1 MTRSPTHGAD
11 TADPEGAAETGGE
24 SRLDD
29 HPEGDGWSARGS
41 ALLAVGY
48 LAAMVVAT
56 APAIASF
63 GSAFM
68 VAGPEARAGLGEAA
82 AGDHLQASYWL
93 WLPGHQLERGAAP
106 WLDPYSFQPIVE
118 PQLNPAGWP
127 FSLAFWPLDAAFGP
141 VIAWNL
147 LLLLAG
153 TAGGLATAA
162 WLRRLGLGATA
173 AAVGGLAFALAPYRL
188 MQSGSHLL
196 GLVAV
201 LLPLALWSYERCR
214 VAGSR
219 RERISFGALC
229 ALATVSI
236 PLSGQVHLALG
247 AVPFLAAYAV
257 ARSRGPALAWAAGG
271 AAGAIAVGLL
281 LREAVVDESAASG
294 GRSLAEVD
302 YYSAE
307 WLDLVSRWTRR
318 GLEHFVYIGW
328 LLPVLGLAGA
338 VVLARA
344 RKPWLAAVLGLGV
357 VIPVLLALGTN
368 FPLYE
373 PLRDVFP
380 PLRFPRVPGRLLP
393 VAALALAALA
403 AVAVGALAGRA
414 RGRSHVFAALA
425 LLLVAGDLLV
435 FPLRDARADPD
446 NAAYAALA
454 EAPEGRILELPVLP
468 RGLGHFG
475 SAYLYYALQ
484 APRERPTGYSTLA
497 PDAVHAFSARYR
509 GLNCG
514 RWREGDLAA
523 LEALGVRKLVFHGGV
538 FGQAGLPGAWFAWLG
553 LEDQGFRNE
562 SGRGVVRLLGRSDAP
577 IARPPVPEP
586 DRSRPVYCDGWLGRV
601 TVGGD
606 SLLWVWGSGEAT
618 LVLDPV
624 PPGRVGVSVD
634 GAPQPSA
641 GARAVPLELRSAG
654 WHLVE
659 LLGFPAGVRVDVAT
673 GRR

>member
-1 MTRSPTHGAD
+1 MDPPASHAAD
-11 TADPEGAAETGGE
+11 TTHPEHAAESGDGS
-24 SRLDD
+24 SRGDLQAR
-29 HPEGDGWSARGS
+29 DGWSGRGA
-41 ALLAVGY
+41 ALLAAGY

-56 APAIASF
+56 APAVTSF
-63 GSAFM
+63 GSSFM

-82 AGDHLQASYWL
+82 AGDHLQATYWL
-93 WLPGHQLERGAAP
+93 WLPGHQLEQGGAP
-106 WLDPYSFQPIVE
+106 WTDPYSFQPIVE

-127 FSLAFWPLDAAFGP
+127 FSLAFWPLEAVFGP

-173 AAVGGLAFALAPYRL
+173 SAVGGLAFAIAPYRL
-188 MQSGSHLL
+188 TQSGSHLL

-214 VAGSR
+214 TASSR
-219 RERISFGALC
+219 RARASFGALC
-229 ALATVSI
+229 ALAVVSI

-247 AVPFLAAYAV
+247 AVPFVAAYALV
-257 ARSRGPALAWAAGG
+257 RSRGPALAWAVGG
-271 AAGAIAVGLL
+271 AVGAIAVGLL
-281 LREAVVDESAASG
+281 LRETVLEESAASG

-307 WLDLVSRWTRR
+307 WLDLVSRWARR
-318 GLEHFVYIGW
+318 GLEHFVYLGW
-328 LLPVLGLAGA
+328 LLPALGLAGA
-338 VVLARA
+338 AVLARG
-344 RKPWLAAVLGLGV
+344 RKPWLAVVLGLGV
-357 VIPVLLALGTN
+357 LLPVLLALGTN

-403 AVAVGALAGRA
+403 AVAVGALADRVSERHRA
-414 RGRSHVFAALA
+414 FAAAA
-425 LLLVAGDLLV
+425 LLVVAGDLLV

-475 SAYLYYALQ
+475 SVYLYYALQ

-497 PDAVHAFSARYR
+497 PDAVHVFSERYR

-514 RWREGDLAA
+514 RWREGDLAG
-523 LEALGVRKLVFHGGV
+523 LEELGVTKLVFHGGV
-538 FGQAGLPGAWFAWLG
+538 FGQARLPGAWFAWLG
-553 LEDQGFRNE
+553 LEGQGFRNE
-562 SGRGVVRLLGRSDAP
+562 AGRGAVRLLGRSDGPVAT
-577 IARPPVPEP
+577 PPVPEP
-586 DRSRPVYCDGWLGRV
+586 DRSRPVYCDGWIGQV
-601 TVGGD
+601 TAGGD
-606 SLLWVWGSGEAT
+606 ALLWVWGSGEVTIT
-618 LVLDPV
+618 LEPA
-624 PPGRVGVSVD
+624 PPRPIAVSVD
-634 GAPQPSA
+634 GATRAS
-641 GARAVPLELRSAG
+641 ARAESARLELGPAG

-659 LLGFPAGVRVDVAT
+659 LLDAPTGVRVEVTA
-673 GRR
+673 GP